1 MELGIK
7 INIKGILKVTTLSP
21 IFITFVALSVNW
33 VYLNKLGRLDVFI
46 ESVTFKEL
54 FFIIATFLFIST
66 LLISAILFMP
76 SLLLS
81 VLLKEKNSMLYN
93 YPKIKLNYIKAFT
106 ITSLVAIIVFYFS
119 SWMVYK
125 QKVLGGVAF
134 SLAAI
139 FVFFIAMTL
148 CYLMNKRLINESL
161 QHKNLQV
168 RKKQLINLNLYIPA
182 SLFMATFA
190 YFSLLTIVFNKTNIQ
205 EGFSEEI
212 QLFYLTTVSL
222 FFAMFSILPGF
233 FYLTESENANIF
245 ERTFSISGAMLF
257 SMLAMSLIITPIPVI
272 IIHATMK
279 LSGIS
284 DYNNHYYIFDKK
296 NYPEEIFDKIKWKY
310 SLLRD
315 NEKASIY
322 GANIFSFGYIK
333 LVCPSEVLEHY
344 NRSMKSNLLEMDH
357 DKKLNEALAEKAKEC
372 IPFKKDEVKEVNGLY
387 LKDS

>member
-7 INIKGILKVTTLSP
+7 RNIKGILKVITLSP

-46 ESVTFKEL
+46 ESITFKEL

-125 QKVLGGVAF
+125 QKVLGGIAF

-148 CYLMNKRLINESL
+148 CYLMNKRLISESL

-190 YFSLLTIVFNKTNIQ
+190 YFSLLTIVFNKTDIQ

-222 FFAMFSILPGF
+222 FFVMFSILPGF

-372 IPFKKDEVKEVNGLY
+372 IPFKKDEVKEVNGIY